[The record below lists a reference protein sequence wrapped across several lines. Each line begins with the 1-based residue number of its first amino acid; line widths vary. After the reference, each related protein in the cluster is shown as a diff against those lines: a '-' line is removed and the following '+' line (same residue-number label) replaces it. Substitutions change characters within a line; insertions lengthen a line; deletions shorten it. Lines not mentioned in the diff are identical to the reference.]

1 MIKILQL
8 STIIIATIFIASPT
22 FGATAQQPPPAD
34 QVQSELIMS
43 ELDAPVLSIV
53 DRMRGIE
60 NVKDKKWSIS
70 RGCINSGRFL
80 KIKFLDDRT
89 AMIKMLG
96 KKKVILRLATSCP
109 GIKKHGF
116 LHVTKGRRI
125 CERHSRFEVLDG
137 TYGCKV
143 ASISP
148 YMELEDPPPLEELD

>member
-8 STIIIATIFIASPT
+8 HTIIVTILITSPT

-34 QVQSELIMS
+34 PEESELNMS
-43 ELDAPVLSIV
+43 ELDAPALSIV
-53 DRMRGIE
+53 DRMHGIE
-60 NVKDKKWSIS
+60 NVKDKTWSIR
-70 RGCINSGRFL
+70 RGCINSGRVI

-96 KKKVILRLATSCP
+96 KKKAILRLSSSCP

-125 CERHSRFEVLDG
+125 CERHSRFEVLGG

-148 YMELEDPPPLEELD
+148 YMELQDPPALEELD